1 VGIELAAIRVGSQ
14 SVLLIRR
21 VITIHLDKIRKKTP
35 LIPVRGE
42 VEMGA
47 AISHPRNLEVEME

>member
-1 VGIELAAIRVGSQ
+1 VGIELAAIRVDSQ

-21 VITIHLDKIRKKTP
+21 VSAIHSDKIRKKTQ

-47 AISHPRNLEVEME
+47 AI

>member
-1 VGIELAAIRVGSQ
+1 VAIELAAIRVGSQ

-21 VITIHLDKIRKKTP
+21 VLTIHSDKTRKKTP
-35 LIPVRGE
+35 LIPVKGE

-47 AISHPRNLEVEME
+47 AMSHPRNLEVEME

>member
-1 VGIELAAIRVGSQ
+1 VGIELAAIRVDSQ

-21 VITIHLDKIRKKTP
+21 VLTIHSDKIRKKTQ
-35 LIPVRGE
+35 LIPVKGE

-47 AISHPRNLEVEME
+47 AISHPRNSEVEMG

>member
-1 VGIELAAIRVGSQ
+1 VGIELAAIRVDSQ

-21 VITIHLDKIRKKTP
+21 VSAIHSDKIRKMTP
-35 LIPVRGE
+35 LIPVKGE

-47 AISHPRNLEVEME
+47 AISHPRNLEVEMG